1 MIGGLLAAP
10 TKIFLAS
17 TVGSGTQFT
26 VLLGAIPPSFFFHVL
41 VFCLFVCL
49 FVLFFAQKIFS
60 SFSNTFLISS
70 AL

>member
-17 TVGSGTQFT
+17 TVGSWTLFT

-49 FVLFFAQKIFS
+49 FFFAQKIFS